1 MLSRAITGV
10 SHHRPL
16 STEASSD
23 ELFMAAWRR
32 IMPNMDPP
40 KTPLSFMHPRPN
52 APSLDAIPS
61 KLTVNLLSPYSSL
74 FFNKQVDMVSVPA
87 TSGQMGILPGHIS
100 SISEL
105 KPGLLSVH
113 EEHRMTKYFISSG
126 FAFVHSNSI
135 TDIIAIEAVPIEQI
149 DPSCVLK
156 RLEEFNQKLN
166 SASTDMETAEARV
179 GIDVL
184 TALHS
189 ASLNSK

>member
-1 MLSRAITGV
+1 MLRRASACLL
-10 SHHRPL
+10 SHGRRL

-32 IMPNMDPP
+32 IMPNVDPP
-40 KTPLSFMHPRPN
+40 KTPLSFMHPRPTD
-52 APSLDAIPS
+52 PSPDAIPS
-61 KLTVNLLSPYSSL
+61 KLTVNLVSPYSSL
-74 FFNKQVDMVSVPA
+74 FSNRQVDMVTVPA
-87 TSGQMGILPGHIS
+87 SSGQMGILPGHVS

-113 EEHRMTKYFISSG
+113 EEQEVTKYFISSG
-126 FAFVHSNSI
+126 FAFVHSSSI

-149 DPSCVLK
+149 DPSCVQK
-156 RLEEFNQKLN
+156 RLEEFNKKLN
-166 SASTDMETAEARV
+166 SASTDMETVEARV

-189 ASLNSK
+189 ALSE

>member
-1 MLSRAITGV
+1 
-10 SHHRPL
+10 
-16 STEASSD
+16 
-23 ELFMAAWRR
+23 
-32 IMPNMDPP
+32 MPNIEPP
-40 KTPLSFMHPRPN
+40 KTPLSFMHPRPT
-52 APSLDAIPS
+52 ALSLDAIPS
-61 KLTVNLLSPYSSL
+61 KLTFNLVSPYSSL
-74 FFNKQVDMVSVPA
+74 FFNKQVDMVTVPA
-87 TSGQMGILPGHIS
+87 KSGQMGILPGHIS

-113 EEHRMTKYFISSG
+113 EEHEVTKYFISSG

-135 TDIIAIEAVPIEQI
+135 TDTIAVEAVPIEQI

-166 SASTDMETAEARV
+166 SASTDMQTAEARV

-189 ASLNSK
+189 ALSE